1 MSLGSIVRKLADQAK
16 WNENKAYAI
25 LGARPGPGID
35 LLIRPKEPI
44 CGRWFVEGLT
54 RAGKGFIAKF
64 WSEQPLSN
72 QRVAEM
78 RKQATDW
85 GLTFETK
92 YQALSLTDIE
102 TSMER
107 T

>member
-1 MSLGSIVRKLADQAK
+1 MSLKSIVEKLADQAR

-25 LGARPGPGID
+25 LGAHPGPGFD
-35 LLIRPKEPI
+35 LMIRPKEPI

-54 RAGKGFIAKF
+54 QCGKGFIDRF

-78 RKQATDW
+78 RKQALEW
-85 GLTFETK
+85 GLTFYTT
-92 YQALSLTDIE
+92 YRTLSLAEIE
-102 TSMER
+102 TSLEK
-107 T
+107 